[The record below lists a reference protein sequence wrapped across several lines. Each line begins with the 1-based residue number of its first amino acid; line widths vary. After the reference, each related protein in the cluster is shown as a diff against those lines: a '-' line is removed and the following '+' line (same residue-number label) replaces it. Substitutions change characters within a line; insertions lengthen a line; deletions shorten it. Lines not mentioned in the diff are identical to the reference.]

1 MTQDHYMAL
10 ADIQDLWSN
19 QLKPWVQQQFDEFAG
34 PTYDEDEHGFNF
46 PSSAKMSYD
55 TTDHGFIFG

>member
-1 MTQDHYMAL
+1 MAL
-10 ADIQDLWSN
+10 ADIQELWDN
-19 QLKPWVQQQFDEFAG
+19 KQKPWVQQQFDEFAG